1 MKELAGSRRVKRSLF
16 RQALETC
23 TEVKEVAMKLAN
35 LVQKS
40 PSSSDVV
47 IQASRI
53 TASSGLKCTFDEKA
67 ALFEIDDDFEKA
79 LTTIHSALRAV
90 QEQLVT
96 LTGVARCPDGATGN
110 KIRNNI

>member
-1 MKELAGSRRVKRSLF
+1 
-16 RQALETC
+16 
-23 TEVKEVAMKLAN
+23 MKLAN

-53 TASSGLKCTFDEKA
+53 TASSGLKCTSEEKA
-67 ALFEIDDDFEKA
+67 ALSEIDDDFEEA
-79 LTTIHSALRAV
+79 LTTIKSALRDV

-96 LTGVARCPDGATGN
+96 LTGVVRCPDGATGN